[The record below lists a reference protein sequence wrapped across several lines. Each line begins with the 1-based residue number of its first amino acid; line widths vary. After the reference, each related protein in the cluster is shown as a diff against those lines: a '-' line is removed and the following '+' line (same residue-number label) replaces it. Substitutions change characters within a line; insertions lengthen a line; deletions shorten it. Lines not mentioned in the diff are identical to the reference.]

1 MCESARIVCALC
13 RVGLY
18 ALYRRLCC
26 KGPSPVRPNFSV
38 LCIGLE
44 NAGKSS
50 ILSCLS
56 GDDFHKIEP
65 TIGFSIKAI
74 LFEDCILE
82 VKELGGGDKVRPYWD
97 RYYQVFQ
104 GIIFVIAGHDSDEK
118 LQVARE
124 ELLKAI
130 KHHQLKSLP
139 LLILVSHQDVEGARS
154 AEEISTLLQLSSEL
168 ENRQW
173 LIKGCSVNNREE
185 LSQTFAQF
193 NEILQKNLD
202 HDIELR
208 KNSPQ
213 HSGNR
218 L

>member
-1 MCESARIVCALC
+1 MCESFRIVCALC

-26 KGPSPVRPNFSV
+26 KGPSPTRPNFTV

-50 ILSCLS
+50 VLATLS
-56 GDDFHKIEP
+56 GDDLHKIEP

-74 LFEDCILE
+74 LFEDCILD

-104 GIIFVIAGHDSDEK
+104 GMIFVLDSSSADEK
-118 LQVARE
+118 LQLAKT
-124 ELLKAI
+124 ELLNAV
-130 KHHQLKSLP
+130 KHQQLKSLP
-139 LLILVSHQDVEGARS
+139 LLLLATYQDVPGAKS
-154 AEEISTLLQLSSEL
+154 TAELTQYLELDTELGSRQFLVRGCTVTDRDGLQQIFHE
-168 ENRQW
+168 
-173 LIKGCSVNNREE
+173 
-185 LSQTFAQF
+185 F
-193 NEILQKNLD
+193 NDILMKNLD
-202 HDIELR
+202 AEIEHR
-208 KNSPQ
+208 KSSPQ
-213 HSGNR
+213 HGNR